1 MFESGAVKLTIY
13 DFLEMV
19 KNRSHSEYLAALEEN
34 EVWTAEAAMGYAEAA
49 ADAAGLDPETRS
61 RFQGALEAAFE
72 NMTLR
77 DAYMYHF
84 YGD

>member
-1 MFESGAVKLTIY
+1 MTIY
-13 DFLEMV
+13 DFLEMIN
-19 KNRSHSEYLAALEEN
+19 KYSPAERAASLIEN
-34 EVWTAEAAMGYAEAA
+34 EVWTPEAAQGYAEAA
-49 ADAAGLDPETRS
+49 ADAAGLDYEARS

-84 YGD
+84 YGE